1 MPIITRIGKFFILL
15 ANNFLSFFK
24 LIIVPIHYYTPLT
37 ELKIIPNHKL
47 LEKADF
53 SKINYNQ
60 NESILFLKNL
70 EEKIGLFLKFDHFK
84 SGPDAGIRY
93 LRYVADEVKNVK
105 HTLNKPSIDPDS
117 LMKK

>member
-1 MPIITRIGKFFILL
+1 MLIITRIGKFLILL
-15 ANNFLSFFK
+15 DNNFLSFFK

-84 SGPDAGIRY
+84 LAQQNKYGKGFGY
-93 LRYVADEVKNVK
+93 LE
-105 HTLNKPSIDPDS
+105 SIILQS
-117 LMKK
+117 VIASSKFNL